1 MIKTQIQLHP
11 AQRRRLQEI
20 ARRRRISM
28 AETIRQSVD
37 LALAQ
42 DDRAQLWERAWVSP
56 PFAPG
61 ETPLSPFSTS
71 SGSRRI
77 YTSAASWRS
86 PAPANAGSASPIGRA
101 SS

>member
-42 DDRAQLWERAWVSP
+42 DDRELLWERARAMV
-56 PFAPG
+56 G
-61 ETPLSPFSTS
+61 
-71 SGSRRI
+71 R
-77 YTSAASWRS
+77 YTSRHRDVSTRHDRHLADIWSR
-86 PAPANAGSASPIGRA
+86 
-101 SS
+101 